1 MTKTLIDIQ
10 AVDYNNIDR
19 DALYLRVDDLSI
31 ERGWRFSPL
40 SPIIGE
46 YYKEIAEHFEVED
59 ELSALMDIDVAND
72 LEVIEALNTLS
83 IRIIYLDFGIM
94 LIRDTN
100 AYTQGVLDRLFAG
113 KRPYDVEIYDYNTL
127 SYEGEYVRLWTKE
140 SDLEDWIKETFADP
154 VLVDRP
160 EVKHVTGFPKV
171 KELAKGMYTT
181 TETKMSLRSLIDL
194 VPDTFADGL
203 FTVADLEDFK
213 RDLGEWRYADVN
225 DSSDIAGLMDMYS
238 GAEVIAM
245 VLQNPMALIKEDAVV
260 MGVTDDL
267 EFVALNE
274 REYTEEVVSD
284 IDQIELMRWAFSNH
298 AFEVET
304 YIQEQKEWVEA
315 NFGLIKGSITLTTGL
330 WD

>member
-1 MTKTLIDIQ
+1 M
-10 AVDYNNIDR
+10 
-19 DALYLRVDDLSI
+19 
-31 ERGWRFSPL
+31 
-40 SPIIGE
+40 
-46 YYKEIAEHFEVED
+46 
-59 ELSALMDIDVAND
+59 
-72 LEVIEALNTLS
+72 
-83 IRIIYLDFGIM
+83 
-94 LIRDTN
+94 
-100 AYTQGVLDRLFAG
+100 
-113 KRPYDVEIYDYNTL
+113 
-127 SYEGEYVRLWTKE
+127 RLWTKE
-140 SDLEDWIKETFADP
+140 SDLEDWIKETFVDP
-154 VLVDRP
+154 VLVDRH
-160 EVKHVTGFPKV
+160 EVKHITRFPKV

-194 VPDTFADGL
+194 APNTFADGL

-274 REYTEEVVSD
+274 REYTEEVLSD

-304 YIQEQKEWVEA
+304 YIQEQKELVEA
-315 NFGLIKGSITLTTGL
+315 DFGLTRGSITLTTGL